1 MFASALAIG
10 PGGLVSYSPA
20 TRVGVHSLLA
30 FWISI
35 PAALVILAYMRKPGR
50 PNILVMSVLVYSIV
64 LHIGSAVKNTLILS
78 QPAVERYL
86 IDAVAD
92 MVDLAIFGVM
102 IAGASICFTRQ
113 VPFERL
119 RVSRTALPVWFLS
132 PLIIYAAIW
141 YFVLPALSVSLL
153 ILLSWIL
160 AGIAVFSF
168 LIASYLIPKIKQD
181 DLPIDF
187 GYLVSATLLFA
198 VSVIALLLTLP
209 SPSVGWEFAETLQM
223 AGFLLF
229 CLALGIPYLRRN
241 GFNRRSAYGFNIGMI
256 LIAYFPFL
264 IAISIESMSLNYVIE
279 SQNLLAYSI
288 IHFGAGALSGLMA
301 ILLYIYPKK
310 KTSWNHY
317 PLILIFGL
325 WASVALFSIFTITLP
340 SIDLLGEPIT
350 HYTIGSILTLVLL
363 GFAIRWTMNPPSE
376 EKQHPTFQQL
386 AAVLAIMVIIIVF
399 GEWVNQI
406 VLITNPPL
414 VGSPIGSILIQISNL
429 IIMFAFSF
437 LIFLL
442 AAKSRGIASLELFVV
457 ISLAMWIIPNI
468 LKSYYTI
475 WYTGWWVSEI
485 YLFAGLLAITLLLV
499 WLYVRSMH
507 EVGESHG
514 KASMYADLLMHDITN
529 FNQMMMTSFELLGSE
544 DTPIEQREKLSVD
557 GCQVISLAEHLINN
571 VRLLSETDRLK
582 ELQPVQTNLVSTIVD
597 ALDIFSERISTEEIV
612 IEFKPNSAQAQV
624 FGNDLLIH
632 IFLNI
637 LYDVLDCY
645 KKGENVSIE
654 LEPTHS
660 DGQAYWQVE
669 ITTYCRKIEDFRKYS
684 SSILGLRAARIIT
697 ESLNGTL
704 VVTDYQ
710 DNESNRV
717 KLFTVFL
724 PAVNK

>member
-1 MFASALAIG
+1 
-10 PGGLVSYSPA
+10 
-20 TRVGVHSLLA
+20 
-30 FWISI
+30 
-35 PAALVILAYMRKPGR
+35 
-50 PNILVMSVLVYSIV
+50 
-64 LHIGSAVKNTLILS
+64 
-78 QPAVERYL
+78 
-86 IDAVAD
+86 
-92 MVDLAIFGVM
+92 
-102 IAGASICFTRQ
+102 
-113 VPFERL
+113 
-119 RVSRTALPVWFLS
+119 
-132 PLIIYAAIW
+132 
-141 YFVLPALSVSLL
+141 
-153 ILLSWIL
+153 
-160 AGIAVFSF
+160 
-168 LIASYLIPKIKQD
+168 
-181 DLPIDF
+181 
-187 GYLVSATLLFA
+187 
-198 VSVIALLLTLP
+198 
-209 SPSVGWEFAETLQM
+209 
-223 AGFLLF
+223 
-229 CLALGIPYLRRN
+229 
-241 GFNRRSAYGFNIGMI
+241 
-256 LIAYFPFL
+256 
-264 IAISIESMSLNYVIE
+264 
-279 SQNLLAYSI
+279 
-288 IHFGAGALSGLMA
+288 
-301 ILLYIYPKK
+301 
-310 KTSWNHY
+310 
-317 PLILIFGL
+317 
-325 WASVALFSIFTITLP
+325 
-340 SIDLLGEPIT
+340 
-350 HYTIGSILTLVLL
+350 
-363 GFAIRWTMNPPSE
+363 MNPPSE

-514 KASMYADLLMHDITN
+514 KASMYAD
-529 FNQMMMTSFELLGSE
+529 
-544 DTPIEQREKLSVD
+544 
-557 GCQVISLAEHLINN
+557 
-571 VRLLSETDRLK
+571 RLK